1 MPGLGTVLYII
12 VLVGLMYFMLI
23 RPQQKRQKAAQDM
36 MASMAVG
43 DTAVTIGGLHGVIAE
58 IDEVKN
64 TITLNCEGV
73 FLIFDRR
80 AIARTSKADPMDTA
94 ALNDIISDA
103 AEEQAHA
110 ESTLVEDTDTTHI
123 GDQAEDDQK

>member
-1 MPGLGTVLYII
+1 MGTVLYII

-23 RPQQKRQKAAQDM
+23 RPQQKRQKATQDM
-36 MASMAVG
+36 MAGMAVG

-80 AIARTSKADPMDTA
+80 AIARTDKADPMDTA
-94 ALNDIISDA
+94 AVNDIMSDA

-110 ESTLVEDTDTTHI
+110 ESTLVEEDTDTTHT
-123 GDQAEDDQK
+123 GDHVEDDQK